1 MTMTLRK
8 KLQATATRAAQE
20 AAMRERGRCLWLLD
34 DMIVQ
39 TEQGLA
45 KKLLIEADRQI
56 ATVKLQIAQSLAH
69 RLKRQI
75 VSGRAPP
82 EGTGRFKEDYIE
94 CENCFD
100 RGTMYHDGQRLCQG
114 CFQSERLA

>member
-1 MTMTLRK
+1 
-8 KLQATATRAAQE
+8 
-20 AAMRERGRCLWLLD
+20 MRERGRCLWLLD

-45 KKLLIEADRQI
+45 KKLLIEQDRQI
-56 ATVKLQIAQSLAH
+56 ATVKLTIAKSLAL

-82 EGTGRFKEDYIE
+82 DKTLTEDYIE
-94 CENCFD
+94 CEECFAQ
-100 RGTMYHDGQRLCQG
+100 GTMYHEGRRLCQD

>member
-1 MTMTLRK
+1 MSLEK
-8 KLQATATRAAQE
+8 KLRQAATKAAQE

-45 KKLLIEADRQI
+45 KKLLIERDRQI
-56 ATVKLQIAQSLAH
+56 AQVKLDIAKSLAH
-69 RLKRQI
+69 RLKRQVI
-75 VSGRAPP
+75 AGRAPP
-82 EGTGRFKEDYIE
+82 IEGKFVEDYIE

-100 RGTMYHDGQRLCQG
+100 QGTMYHEGQRLCQG
-114 CFQSERLA
+114 CYDQKRME